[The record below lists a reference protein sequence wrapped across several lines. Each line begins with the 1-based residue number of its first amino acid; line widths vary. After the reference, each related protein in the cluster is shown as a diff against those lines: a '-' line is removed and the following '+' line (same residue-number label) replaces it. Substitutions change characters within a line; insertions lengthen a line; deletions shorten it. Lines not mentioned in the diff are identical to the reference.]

1 MNYCCGKTQFK
12 AKTGLLYG
20 KKCYRTTILIII
32 ILKFKWNCVFLL
44 GFFLKLFFKIQR
56 IFNLNPFTTIY
67 DFY

>member
-32 ILKFKWNCVFLL
+32 IYYNKFK
-44 GFFLKLFFKIQR
+44 
-56 IFNLNPFTTIY
+56 
-67 DFY
+67 